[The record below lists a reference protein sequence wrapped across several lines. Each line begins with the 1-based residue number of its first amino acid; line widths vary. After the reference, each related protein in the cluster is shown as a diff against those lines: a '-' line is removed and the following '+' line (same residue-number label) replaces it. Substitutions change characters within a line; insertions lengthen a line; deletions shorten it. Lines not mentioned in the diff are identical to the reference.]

1 MIKLIGIGS
10 FSYVFQGINIK
21 TKENVAL
28 KFEQINSNL
37 LKEECIILSVLKG
50 PGIPKLITFGRY
62 FNYNVLIQEI
72 LGFNLMQIK
81 DMINSY
87 TKKDIGML
95 GIQIIN
101 LVEFIHSKNFIHR
114 DIKPENFTT
123 GYDDLSTI
131 YLIDFGLEKKYR
143 SSRTLKHVKFS
154 LKGRMFGTLR
164 YASYNASR
172 GVEQSRRDDLESIGH
187 MLINLYTGILP
198 WNGIDLRDKLQMEK
212 KYLEML
218 LLKKYS
224 PCENI
229 CKNMPEGFLDYYK
242 YCRNLTFEQ
251 DPDYEYLRNCFRKM
265 LKVNL
270 NINDLKFSFLYN
282 KNYLIKLKEYNGK
295 INLENIEIH
304 IDKIYKEKHRSPNPR
319 NNIYNRIKHSLQ
331 KLEDELYKNSVGQSE
346 NFFRQKNIEC
356 NIIDINSEKTFKKDK
371 SPNAIQMIEKNEINK
386 NNNYLNKPKMD
397 LTYKSNFS
405 NYNME
410 VAEFQDEKK
419 NYEQNKIFI
428 NQIKNSKNENLN
440 INVDFYENEN
450 NNTNI
455 KKVFENFKNKKNFK
469 NKINISMILEIKKK
483 RNINSNIIK
492 KSKSVEIN
500 NDFIENIIL
509 SDKENSIKK
518 EQFKIYAIDYL
529 DIFLYKNIFLY
540 AY

>member
-1 MIKLIGIGS
+1 
-10 FSYVFQGINIK
+10 
-21 TKENVAL
+21 
-28 KFEQINSNL
+28 
-37 LKEECIILSVLKG
+37 
-50 PGIPKLITFGRY
+50 
-62 FNYNVLIQEI
+62 
-72 LGFNLMQIK
+72 
-81 DMINSY
+81 
-87 TKKDIGML
+87 ML

-114 DIKPENFTT
+114 DIKPKNFTT

-131 YLIDFGLEKKYR
+131 YLIDFGLAKKYR
-143 SSRTLKHVKFS
+143 SSTTLKHVKFS
-154 LKGRMFGTLR
+154 LTGRMFGTLR

-319 NNIYNRIKHSLQ
+319 NNIYNRIKHYLQ
-331 KLEDELYKNSVGQSE
+331 KIEDEL
-346 NFFRQKNIEC
+346 
-356 NIIDINSEKTFKKDK
+356 
-371 SPNAIQMIEKNEINK
+371 
-386 NNNYLNKPKMD
+386 
-397 LTYKSNFS
+397 
-405 NYNME
+405 
-410 VAEFQDEKK
+410 
-419 NYEQNKIFI
+419 
-428 NQIKNSKNENLN
+428 
-440 INVDFYENEN
+440 
-450 NNTNI
+450 
-455 KKVFENFKNKKNFK
+455 
-469 NKINISMILEIKKK
+469 
-483 RNINSNIIK
+483 
-492 KSKSVEIN
+492 
-500 NDFIENIIL
+500 
-509 SDKENSIKK
+509 
-518 EQFKIYAIDYL
+518 
-529 DIFLYKNIFLY
+529 
-540 AY
+540 